1 MILFTFHMS
10 NLTPY
15 NQFLDDFRDTIMSA
29 KARLS
34 DIPETQSRQKNSRT
48 TGPLLRFSVI

>member
-29 KARLS
+29 KAQLS
-34 DIPETQSRQKNSRT
+34 DIPETQSRQK
-48 TGPLLRFSVI
+48 FSGRLVPC